1 MIELTQEQVQAL
13 DQPPQPP
20 VAVDPRTG
28 KEYLLI
34 SREIYEKVRS
44 TLQTSGRGWENS
56 GDDDLLQSPA
66 NSEMG
71 KWAAKFRALKELR
84 DGWNSYSAP
93 APPPASNDNAY
104 RFFVDANI
112 PPTRIAPSA
121 VGGVGITYRHGSRKV
136 YVEFFNDGRA
146 NGLFADDATQ
156 NAHTLPVDAGQ
167 ANAFAQRIMEYIH
180 G

>member
-1 MIELTQEQVQAL
+1 MFELTQEQVLSL

-34 SREIYEKVRS
+34 PREIYEKVRG
-44 TLQTSGRGWENS
+44 TLQPHGRGWES
-56 GDDDLLQSPA
+56 GEDDDLIQFPA
-66 NSEMG
+66 DSEMG
-71 KWAAKFRALKELR
+71 KWAAKFRNMKELR

-93 APPPASNDNAY
+93 APTPASIDNAY

-112 PPTRIAPSA
+112 PPTRVAPSA
-121 VGGVGITYRHGSRKV
+121 VGGVGITYRHGNRKV
-136 YVEFFNDGRA
+136 CVEFFNDGRA
-146 NGLFADDATQ
+146 NGLFADDAAQ
-156 NAHTLPVDAGQ
+156 KMHTLPVEADQAG
-167 ANAFAQRIMEYIH
+167 AFAQKIMEYIH